1 VDSLAE
7 ENERLKA
14 AIRRLAE
21 QDATL
26 SVCDGNVTVQ
36 MDDIATL
43 RDQFAA
49 AALTGLLAGFQNGKS
64 CDSYAAEAYEVA
76 DAMLRARQPTE

>member
-1 VDSLAE
+1 MCECSNYRHAAMV
-7 ENERLKA
+7 NEA
-14 AIRRLAE
+14 AAE
-21 QDATL
+21 QRR
-26 SVCDGNVTVQ
+26 
-36 MDDIATL
+36 L

>member
-1 VDSLAE
+1 MRIPPMPPRD
-7 ENERLKA
+7 ERPA
-14 AIRRLAE
+14 GE
-21 QDATL
+21 QGFV
-26 SVCDGNVTVQ
+26 S
-36 MDDIATL
+36 L

>member
-1 VDSLAE
+1 MDEFSNYRHAAMV
-7 ENERLKA
+7 NEA
-14 AIRRLAE
+14 AAE
-21 QDATL
+21 QRR
-26 SVCDGNVTVQ
+26 
-36 MDDIATL
+36 L

>member
-1 VDSLAE
+1 MCECSNYRHAAMV
-7 ENERLKA
+7 NEA
-14 AIRRLAE
+14 AAE
-21 QDATL
+21 QRR
-26 SVCDGNVTVQ
+26 
-36 MDDIATL
+36 L

-76 DAMLRARQPTE
+76 DAMLRARQQEVPTDG